1 MRRPT
6 RHRSDRRPLP
16 YAVNAVNQSRRARP
30 RWRWTAALVA
40 TVLLVLA
47 GIAGVVASAT
57 GGTGQMS
64 RYAPARA
71 SAAGSRARVRRPG
84 PRHALPGSPLAAA
97 QRAIGRVLAYTPF
110 VARGTPRRRLI
121 ALTFDDGPSPYTG
134 RIVQIL
140 AREHAPATF
149 FIVGQQLADFAAGL
163 RDELRHGFE
172 VGDHTQNHASL
183 IRLSRAGQYAQIHA
197 AAAQMKRLG
206 APFPDLFRPPYG
218 AFNAQTFATLHRLG
232 MLMVLWSID
241 PGDWRRP
248 GTNAIVSGVLSAARP
263 GGIIELHDGGGDRSQ
278 TVAALPKV
286 IDGLRRRHYQLV
298 TVGQL
303 LAADPPPRH
312 QPRPVLA
319 GA

>member
-1 MRRPT
+1 M
-6 RHRSDRRPLP
+6 
-16 YAVNAVNQSRRARP
+16 VG
-30 RWRWTAALVA
+30 W
-40 TVLLVLA
+40 
-47 GIAGVVASAT
+47 
-57 GGTGQMS
+57 
-64 RYAPARA
+64 
-71 SAAGSRARVRRPG
+71 
-84 PRHALPGSPLAAA
+84 
-97 QRAIGRVLAYTPF
+97 QRAIGHVLAYTPF

-134 RIVQIL
+134 KIVQIL
-140 AREHAPATF
+140 ARAHAPATF
-149 FIVGQQLADFAAGL
+149 FIVGQQLPAFAAGL

-172 VGDHTQNHASL
+172 VGDHTQNHAWL

-218 AFNAQTFATLHRLG
+218 AFNAQTFATLHRLA

-248 GTNAIVSGVLSAARP
+248 GTNAIVKGVLSAARP

-303 LAADPPPRH
+303 LAADPPPRR